1 MDAPNLPES
10 SSKLFDNF
18 EYVVAID
25 IGTIY
30 SAFAFAHKDDINFDT
45 GEMNIIC
52 NQPWHCG
59 KANFISLKTPTC
71 IPSEGMVLPDVNG
84 RSLLAETAGITDN
97 HLIIALEPE
106 AASIYCQYV
115 KTRGNDDTF
124 KVSKPGTQYMVVDLG
139 EFEAAK
145 KAFDQN
151 SDDMSISLPTIFIEA
166 LCKAMHLESLQQI
179 LHQGPHIGGL
189 HLSAGNFLHIS
200 SELVKEKL
208 FDPTAEKIEQL
219 VSTVISSTNN
229 ANITKILLVGGL
241 AESKYI
247 QDFFR
252 LKFPLQ
258 TLIIPRKTDLCVV
271 KGAVMFGH
279 TPTRIS
285 HRVSRYTYGSNFSPT
300 FDNSIHDEKRK
311 RIIDGVD
318 RCVGVF
324 DIFFKMGTVIE
335 IDTNVKRTY
344 VTVDKFQKSLDLSL
358 FASTKENPTYTNEEG
373 CTKIGDYVLVLQNPT
388 EELKRIEVNIVFGNT
403 EISVHAHDASGKL
416 CDIYFHYHDN
426 IP

>member
-1 MDAPNLPES
+1 MDITVHE
-10 SSKLFDNF
+10 KLNNGHLKEIHIASGDECGGNSLNQSLVQEMIRNFGGPFIKEIEKNYPKVYFD
-18 EYVVAID
+18 V
-25 IGTIY
+25 
-30 SAFAFAHKDDINFDT
+30 H
-45 GEMNIIC
+45 
-52 NQPWHCG
+52 
-59 KANFISLKTPTC
+59 
-71 IPSEGMVLPDVNG
+71 
-84 RSLLAETAGITDN
+84 R
-97 HLIIALEPE
+97 
-106 AASIYCQYV
+106 
-115 KTRGNDDTF
+115 
-124 KVSKPGTQYMVVDLG
+124 

-145 KAFDQN
+145 KAFDLN
-151 SDDMSISLPTIFIEA
+151 SNDMSISLPTIFIEA

-179 LHQGPHIGGL
+179 LNQGPHIGGL

-208 FDPTAEKIEQL
+208 FDPTAEKIEKL
-219 VSTVISSTNN
+219 VSTVISSTKN

-252 LKFPLQ
+252 SKFPFQ
-258 TLIIPRKTDLCVV
+258 TVIIPREKDLCVV
-271 KGAVMFGH
+271 KGAVIFGH

-300 FDNSIHDEKRK
+300 FDNSVHDKKRK
-311 RIIDGVD
+311 RVIDGVD
-318 RCVGVF
+318 RCIGVF

-358 FASTKENPTYTNEEG
+358 FASTKENLTYTNEEG

-403 EISVHAHDASGKL
+403 KISVHAHDASGKL
-416 CDIYFHYHDN
+416 CDISFHYHDN